1 MYELK
6 WCPECEEMIPIEQY
20 SEMDCCLMCEKEK
33 QSFLE
38 DMQREY
44 GIKTQYDLSLE
55 GHA

>member
-1 MYELK
+1 
-6 WCPECEEMIPIEQY
+6 MIPIEHY

-33 QSFLE
+33 QNFLE
-38 DMQREY
+38 EMQREY